1 MRVARPTRKTAG
13 DVFINVPFDTKYERL
28 YLALVT
34 GVVGLGLTPRCVV
47 EVPHDRHRL
56 ERILALI
63 GSCPFSI
70 HDLSRVQLA
79 TTKKGFRVP
88 RFNMPF
94 ELGLAVAIDLGSRS
108 KRRRR
113 WRVFEQEP
121 YRLTHSLTDLN
132 GYDQYTHH
140 GRPERLI
147 QELRN
152 VFVNLPAPPINEQ
165 WRLRAMFRTVMKFR
179 QKKLPRDI
187 FAAKPFAELVTAATA
202 ARDEVLARRKG
213 PGPTGQTRRR
223 ASSRLRRGRAR

>member
-94 ELGLAVAIDLGSRS
+94 ELGLPLPSTSAHAPSGGIAGECSSRS
-108 KRRRR
+108 
-113 WRVFEQEP
+113 P
-121 YRLTHSLTDLN
+121 TD
-132 GYDQYTHH
+132 
-140 GRPERLI
+140 
-147 QELRN
+147 
-152 VFVNLPAPPINEQ
+152 
-165 WRLRAMFRTVMKFR
+165 
-179 QKKLPRDI
+179 
-187 FAAKPFAELVTAATA
+187 
-202 ARDEVLARRKG
+202 
-213 PGPTGQTRRR
+213 
-223 ASSRLRRGRAR
+223 